1 MGICI
6 CHNTKNGLITSEVM
20 VPAVINSTLNEKEQN
35 DSIKTIPRIIQEKK
49 LTKNLIR
56 FSFVNTHASL
66 SSILHDV
73 NHEIMKRASHDKTKS
88 KLSRQCSVSPEI
100 KNRREAEEK
109 SKFKSPKIMR
119 AKTSLLNKEEM
130 IAERDS
136 NEIENK
142 TNNYAY
148 KCSSTV
154 IPQDEESNLF
164 KWLKSHY
171 LFMSLADDII
181 QLIVDSI
188 NVYEINSETVIFK
201 EGEVSNSFF
210 IVKSGKVE
218 IKGSHKKKSLMKGE
232 TFGELGLI
240 NPSAKRT
247 YAAIAKSQSEI
258 YCMTSDLYNKLVHQ
272 HTKDSEKERYK
283 EYIDKFFIFSSL
295 SETIRNNLFLLSQ
308 KYIFNE
314 SNQLLL
320 SNKVNQ
326 KHTSTIRKPFFSNPK
341 QILFPFSGELI
352 ENFHNPE
359 IAKKIT
365 KGNGAGILYTIFKL
379 YDNVEFDLLVGGEKC
394 VCIGMTES
402 MFFECIGLHY
412 QYEIMFSLF
421 DTVISSSAILNKLI
435 PKNEKN
441 KKKYIDKIF
450 QGFVLKENKSGEV
463 IIPKCNYENK
473 KYIIVLNGDVI
484 NTKNNKTK
492 VAKGELFGD
501 EVINTNKE

>member
-20 VPAVINSTLNEKEQN
+20 VPAVINSTLNEKDQN

-109 SKFKSPKIMR
+109 SKFKSPKIIR
-119 AKTSLLNKEEM
+119 SKTSLLNKEEM

-218 IKGSHKKKSLMKGE
+218 
-232 TFGELGLI
+232 
-240 NPSAKRT
+240 
-247 YAAIAKSQSEI
+247 
-258 YCMTSDLYNKLVHQ
+258 
-272 HTKDSEKERYK
+272 
-283 EYIDKFFIFSSL
+283 
-295 SETIRNNLFLLSQ
+295 SQ
-308 KYIFNE
+308 K
-314 SNQLLL
+314 
-320 SNKVNQ
+320 
-326 KHTSTIRKPFFSNPK
+326 
-341 QILFPFSGELI
+341 
-352 ENFHNPE
+352 
-359 IAKKIT
+359 
-365 KGNGAGILYTIFKL
+365 
-379 YDNVEFDLLVGGEKC
+379 
-394 VCIGMTES
+394 
-402 MFFECIGLHY
+402 
-412 QYEIMFSLF
+412 
-421 DTVISSSAILNKLI
+421 
-435 PKNEKN
+435 
-441 KKKYIDKIF
+441 
-450 QGFVLKENKSGEV
+450 
-463 IIPKCNYENK
+463 
-473 KYIIVLNGDVI
+473 
-484 NTKNNKTK
+484 
-492 VAKGELFGD
+492 
-501 EVINTNKE
+501 